1 MSRNSPGRGRIA
13 GREWVLWLLTVGPV
27 VAVFLLV
34 PDPDWLTLCS
44 AVIGIT
50 SVLLIAKGWVLGE
63 FLTAAFTGFYGA
75 VSAING
81 FYGEVISA
89 FAITLPLSILSIVAW
104 IRHPFPENGEVEVGG
119 RIPKKQI
126 LLLLVLTPLIAVS
139 FFFILRSL
147 GTVNAE
153 IGTVSVALNVA
164 AAIMKIARNPFFP
177 LVYGINDLVLI
188 TLWALAS
195 LSDPSNLP
203 MIACFLGFLVSDL
216 YAWISWI
223 RMKARQKQSRERDES
238 ARNPETE
245 RAEQDVFLP
254 S

>member
-1 MSRNSPGRGRIA
+1 MSRNGSGRSRIA

-75 VSAING
+75 VAAFNG

-89 FAITLPLSILSIVAW
+89 FAITLPLSVLSIIAW
-104 IRHPFPENGEVEVGG
+104 IRHPFPESGEVEVGG

-126 LLLLVLTPLIAVS
+126 VLLLVMTPLIAVS
-139 FFFILRSL
+139 FFFLLRSL

-153 IGTVSVALNVA
+153 IGTASVALNA
-164 AAIMKIARNPFFP
+164 AAAFMKIARNPYFP
-177 LVYGINDLVLI
+177 LVYGVNDLVLI
-188 TLWALAS
+188 TLWVLAS
-195 LSDPSNLP
+195 LSDSSNIP
-203 MIACFLGFLVSDL
+203 MVACFLGFLISDI

-223 RMKARQKQSRERDES
+223 QMKARQKQTREREES
-238 ARNPETE
+238 GRIPGTE
-245 RAEQDVFLP
+245 DTQ
-254 S
+254 